1 MTERTVIAAIIAAAI
16 VIAAWIM
23 KPQKYELRT
32 NNDTLYVIDTA
43 NGRVWVGMTNGELR
57 QFRREG
63 KADRYEGWGR

>member
-1 MTERTVIAAIIAAAI
+1 
-16 VIAAWIM
+16 M

-63 KADRYEGWGR
+63 KEDRDEGWGR